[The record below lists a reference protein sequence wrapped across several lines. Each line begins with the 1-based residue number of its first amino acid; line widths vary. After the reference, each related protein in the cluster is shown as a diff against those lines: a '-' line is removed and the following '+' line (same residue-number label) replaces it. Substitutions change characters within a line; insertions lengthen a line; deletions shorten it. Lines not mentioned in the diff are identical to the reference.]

1 MQAEA
6 TLNLMRRYRDVFRA
20 VWAERHALAPVVRR
34 PEEAE
39 FLPAALALQEAPMS
53 PAPRMLMWIVMGA
66 VAIAVAWASFGRI
79 DIVAIAHGK
88 IVDSGR
94 SKVIQPVETATIK
107 AIRVTDGKA
116 VRAGDTLVE
125 LDATQAD
132 ADLRRVQS
140 DLATAR
146 LQAVRGRAF
155 LAAMDGGK
163 AALASDP
170 SIPRDMMQ
178 REQDLLAGQVVEYRA
193 RLARLDAETARR
205 EGELAAIRETVR
217 KLEKTTPI
225 AKQRAEDFK
234 SLVDR
239 NFVSKHGYLDREQVR
254 IEQEADLST
263 QRSRIRELT
272 ASVQEAQGQRAALEA
287 ETRRGTLDSIREA
300 EQKVAMLE
308 EERVKASARTSLLS
322 LTAPVD
328 GTVQQLAIHTV
339 GGVVTPAQALMVIVP
354 KDRELEIEA
363 AVENK
368 DIGFVNAG
376 QVAEVKVETF
386 PFTRYGTIPADIISV
401 SNDAA
406 ADEKKG
412 LFFPARVRLSQTTMN
427 VDGKQINLSPGMA
440 VTVEV
445 KTGHRQVIDYFLS
458 PLFQYK
464 QGSLHER

>member
-1 MQAEA
+1 MQMEA
-6 TLNLMRRYRDVFRA
+6 SLNLLRRYRDVFRT
-20 VWAERHALAPVVRR
+20 VWGERHALTPAMRR
-34 PEEAE
+34 PEEAD
-39 FLPAALALQEAPMS
+39 FLPAALALQETPVS
-53 PAPRMLMWIVMGA
+53 PAPRMLMWIVMGGVTLA
-66 VAIAVAWASFGRI
+66 VLWASFGRI
-79 DIVAIAHGK
+79 DIVATAHGK

-94 SKVIQPVETATIK
+94 SKVVQPVETATVK
-107 AIRVTDGKA
+107 AIRVTDGQA
-116 VRAGDTLVE
+116 VRAGDVLIE

-132 ADLRRVQS
+132 ADLRRIQA

-146 LQAVRGRAF
+146 LQAMRGRAF
-155 LAAMDGGK
+155 LAAIDGGK
-163 AALASDP
+163 AALGNDP
-170 SIPRDMMQ
+170 ALPRDLVR
-178 REQDLLAGQVVEYRA
+178 REQDLLVGQIAEYRA

-205 EGELAAIRETVR
+205 EGELAATRETVR
-217 KLEKTTPI
+217 KLEKTAPL

-254 IEQEADLST
+254 IEQEADLSM

-272 ASVQEAQGQRAALEA
+272 ASVQEAQSQRAALEA
-287 ETRRGTLDSIREA
+287 ETRRSTLDSIREA
-300 EQKVAMLE
+300 EQKAGMLE
-308 EERVKASARTSLLS
+308 EERIKASAKSSLLA

-354 KDRELEIEA
+354 KNRELEIEA

-376 QVAEVKVETF
+376 QTAEVKVETF
-386 PFTRYGTIPADIISV
+386 PFTRYGTLAAEIVSV

-406 ADEKKG
+406 TDEKKG
-412 LFFPARVRLSQTTMN
+412 LFFPARVRLSRSVMD
-427 VDGKQINLSPGMA
+427 VDGKQITLSPGMA

-445 KTGHRQVIDYFLS
+445 KTGKRRVIDYFIE
-458 PLFQYK
+458 PLTLYTQN
-464 QGSLHER
+464 SLKER